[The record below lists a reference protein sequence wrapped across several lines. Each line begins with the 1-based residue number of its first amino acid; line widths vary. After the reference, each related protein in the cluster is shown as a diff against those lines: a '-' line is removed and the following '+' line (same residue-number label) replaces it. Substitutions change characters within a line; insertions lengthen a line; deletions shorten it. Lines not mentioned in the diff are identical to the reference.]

1 MLNKIQFIGHL
12 GRDPETRYLPDG
24 MAVCNFPVASS
35 EKWKDKS
42 TGEKKERT
50 EWLRCNA
57 FDRLAEIC
65 DEYLKKGSLV
75 YVEGKLQTRKYT
87 DKDGIERYAT
97 ECRISEMKML
107 GGRPEN
113 AEQNTTQQRR
123 EPEQRQAPARAPDRE
138 ERPRASQPR
147 SAGGFEDMDDDIP
160 FN

>member
-65 DEYLKKGSLV
+65 GEYLKKGSLV

-97 ECRISEMKML
+97 ECRVHEMKML

-113 AEQNTTQQRR
+113 EEQNTGRQAPQQAR
-123 EPEQRQAPARAPDRE
+123 EPEQRRPAPQR
-138 ERPRASQPR
+138 SQPEPR
-147 SAGGFEDMDDDIP
+147 QSTGFDDMEDDIP
-160 FN
+160 F

>member
-75 YVEGKLQTRKYT
+75 YVEGKLQTREYT
-87 DKDGIERYAT
+87 DKDGIKRYAT
-97 ECRISEMKML
+97 ECRINEMKML
-107 GGRPEN
+107 GGRPERE
-113 AEQNTTQQRR
+113 EQNTSA
-123 EPEQRQAPARAPDRE
+123 PEQRRDPAPRAAQGQ
-138 ERPRASQPR
+138 RPRPADQAEPR
-147 SAGGFEDMDDDIP
+147 QSTGFDDMNDDIP
-160 FN
+160 F

>member
-75 YVEGKLQTRKYT
+75 YVEGKLQTREYT
-87 DKDGIERYAT
+87 DKDGIKRYAT
-97 ECRISEMKML
+97 ECRINEMKML
-107 GGRPEN
+107 SSADKGEGVAREGR
-113 AEQNTTQQRR
+113 A
-123 EPEQRQAPARAPDRE
+123 EQRQPAAPKPK
-138 ERPRASQPR
+138 SR
-147 SAGGFEDMDDDIP
+147 SDSEDFVDSIP
-160 FN
+160 F

>member
-35 EKWKDKS
+35 EKWKDKH

-97 ECRISEMKML
+97 ECRINEMKML

-113 AEQNTTQQRR
+113 EEPQAARPARR
-123 EPEQRQAPARAPDRE
+123 EPAREGGAPKSPPA
-138 ERPRASQPR
+138 R

-160 FN
+160 F

>member
-1 MLNKIQFIGHL
+1 
-12 GRDPETRYLPDG
+12 

-75 YVEGKLQTRKYT
+75 YVEGKLQTREYT
-87 DKDGIERYAT
+87 DKDGIKRYAT
-97 ECRISEMKML
+97 ECRINEMKML

-113 AEQNTTQQRR
+113 AEQNTRA
-123 EPEQRQAPARAPDRE
+123 PEQRRDPAPRAE
-138 ERPRASQPR
+138 QGQRPRPAAQAEPR
-147 SAGGFEDMDDDIP
+147 QSTGFDDMDDDIP
-160 FN
+160 F